1 LATAIENSPVMR
13 LDRYAD
19 VDTWRGVRPN
29 LCRATLTANQ
39 HQLYRAVEDL
49 RTHAMRFE
57 REANDLEVIAR
68 LRIELAS

>member
-19 VDTWRGVRPN
+19 VDTWRGIRPD

-39 HQLYRAVEDL
+39 QQLYRAVEDL

-57 REANDLEVIAR
+57 REANDLEAIAR
-68 LRIELAS
+68 SRIELAS